1 MMDYY
6 NLAIKRESTRSFKKK
21 PVLERQLEELQDYFL
36 QCRKLIEDIPV
47 TIELL
52 GPETQSILLGCAG
65 YHNFMIE
72 APHYLLISSPK
83 MDHYLEN
90 AGYIGED
97 LVMKLTEL
105 ELESCWITVGDST
118 ETKKR
123 LSLPENM
130 EPCAL
135 IAFGNATVML
145 PSSRL
150 DIKSIS
156 DVTIKKRTG
165 FVAPKLSVDH
175 AVYTK
180 NWGESAEIS
189 SLPLNSSLYQAFIA
203 ACCAPSYLNLQS
215 YRFIMDGNRILFVT
229 LPDELTTPDDTRL
242 NAGIAML
249 HFAGAMENHHSSES
263 GWIMGAPEDVFELP
277 EGARIDGYY
286 TT

>member
-52 GPETQSILLGCAG
+52 GPETQSILSGCAG

-180 NWGESAEIS
+180 TGVRARRYPHSPSTAACTRP
-189 SLPLNSSLYQAFIA
+189 SLPPA
-203 ACCAPSYLNLQS
+203 AP
-215 YRFIMDGNRILFVT
+215 RPT
-229 LPDELTTPDDTRL
+229 
-242 NAGIAML
+242 
-249 HFAGAMENHHSSES
+249 
-263 GWIMGAPEDVFELP
+263 
-277 EGARIDGYY
+277 
-286 TT
+286 

>member
-1 MMDYY
+1 MDYY
-6 NLAIKRESTRSFKKK
+6 NLSIQRESTRSFKKK
-21 PVLERQLEELQDYFL
+21 PVLDRQLEELQGYFPE
-36 QCRKLIEDIPV
+36 CRKLIPEIPAV
-47 TIELL
+47 IELL
-52 GPETQSILLGCAG
+52 GPETHSILSGCAG

-72 APHYLLISSPK
+72 APHYLLLTSPK
-83 MDHYLEN
+83 KEYYLEN

-105 ELESCWITVGDST
+105 ELESCWITIGDSA
-118 ETKKR
+118 EVKKR
-123 LSLPENM
+123 LNLDADM
-130 EPCAL
+130 EPCGL

-165 FVAPKLSVDH
+165 FVAPKLSLDH
-175 AVYTK
+175 AVFTK

-215 YRFIMDGNRILFVT
+215 YRFILDGNTILLVT
-229 LPDELTTPDDTRL
+229 LPDELTTPSDTRL
-242 NAGIAML
+242 NAGITML
-249 HFAGAMENHHSSES
+249 HFAGTMENHHHSET
-263 GWIMGAPEDVFELP
+263 GWVMGSPEGNYTLP
-277 EGARIDGYY
+277 DGARIDGYY
-286 TT
+286 RT

>member
-1 MMDYY
+1 MDYY

-52 GPETQSILLGCAG
+52 GPETQSILSGCAG

-135 IAFGNATVML
+135 IA
-145 PSSRL
+145 
-150 DIKSIS
+150 
-156 DVTIKKRTG
+156 
-165 FVAPKLSVDH
+165 LSLIH
-175 AVYTK
+175 
-180 NWGESAEIS
+180 I
-189 SLPLNSSLYQAFIA
+189 
-203 ACCAPSYLNLQS
+203 
-215 YRFIMDGNRILFVT
+215 
-229 LPDELTTPDDTRL
+229 
-242 NAGIAML
+242 
-249 HFAGAMENHHSSES
+249 
-263 GWIMGAPEDVFELP
+263 
-277 EGARIDGYY
+277 
-286 TT
+286 

>member
-1 MMDYY
+1 MDYY

-52 GPETQSILLGCAG
+52 GPETQSILSGCAG

-165 FVAPKLSVDH
+165 FVAQKQSVDH
-175 AVYTK
+175 AVYKK
-180 NWGESAEIS
+180 NRGESAEIS
-189 SLPLNSSLYQAFIA
+189 SLTLNRSLYKA
-203 ACCAPSYLNLQS
+203 
-215 YRFIMDGNRILFVT
+215 
-229 LPDELTTPDDTRL
+229 
-242 NAGIAML
+242 
-249 HFAGAMENHHSSES
+249 
-263 GWIMGAPEDVFELP
+263 
-277 EGARIDGYY
+277 
-286 TT
+286 